1 MLHRCSR
8 YGMASCFPSHG
19 SSGSRGMQRVLPQC
33 DIGELFF
40 PSLLVLSLWMSKG
53 HAPMVDESGRPVTPR
68 QHEQK
73 VFVFIDNR
81 VLCTYKP
88 LKVLSIE
95 TATMRTNCTPTPI
108 RETSGYP
115 GM

>member
-53 HAPMVDESGRPVTPR
+53 HAPMVDESGRPVTPTSITWSALPAEMIVYAALDPAIASKAR
-68 QHEQK
+68 K
-73 VFVFIDNR
+73 GDFVWCLDHFD
-81 VLCTYKP
+81 L
-88 LKVLSIE
+88 LQS
-95 TATMRTNCTPTPI
+95 PI
-108 RETSGYP
+108 N
-115 GM
+115 